1 MADDTADYDFGE
13 FADPSDETV
22 AERSPLERAQRAVG
36 WLELRLGITR
46 ELFQLSLSWLGEE
59 ALLTEALGVVESY
72 TRTEASSAIMLDRFH
87 NDLYFAAATG
97 PVGPDIKRYRMDRGE
112 GIAGWCM
119 EMGRVVRLNNIAKQP
134 RWHAELSDALGFEVR
149 QLMAA
154 PILVRSRV
162 IGCLELI
169 NKLDPGARFEPE
181 DEQLLLEAAECV
193 GLLFSL
199 RARRDGA

>member
-1 MADDTADYDFGE
+1 MADETADFDFGE
-13 FADPSDETV
+13 FADATDELAV
-22 AERSPLERAQRAVG
+22 ERSPLEKAQRALG
-36 WLELRLGITR
+36 WMDLRLRITR

-59 ALLTEALGVVESY
+59 ALLTEALEVVGKY
-72 TRTEASSAIMLDRFH
+72 TRIEASSAIMLDRFH

-97 PVGPDIKRYRMDRGE
+97 PVGPDIKRYRLDRGE

-119 EMGRVVRLNNIAKQP
+119 EMGRVVRVNNIDKQP
-134 RWHAELSDALGFEVR
+134 RWHAELSRALGFEVR
-149 QLMAA
+149 QLIAA
-154 PILVRSRV
+154 PIMVRSRV

-169 NKLDPGARFEPE
+169 NKTDPGARFEPE
-181 DEQLLLEAAECV
+181 DEQLLLEAAEAV

>member
-87 NDLYFAAATG
+87 NDISTSPPRPGRSGRTSNGTAWIAARAS
-97 PVGPDIKRYRMDRGE
+97 P
-112 GIAGWCM
+112 AGAW
-119 EMGRVVRLNNIAKQP
+119 
-134 RWHAELSDALGFEVR
+134 RW
-149 QLMAA
+149 AA
-154 PILVRSRV
+154 SC
-162 IGCLELI
+162 G
-169 NKLDPGARFEPE
+169 
-181 DEQLLLEAAECV
+181 
-193 GLLFSL
+193 
-199 RARRDGA
+199 

>member
-1 MADDTADYDFGE
+1 
-13 FADPSDETV
+13 
-22 AERSPLERAQRAVG
+22 
-36 WLELRLGITR
+36 
-46 ELFQLSLSWLGEE
+46 
-59 ALLTEALGVVESY
+59 
-72 TRTEASSAIMLDRFH
+72 
-87 NDLYFAAATG
+87 
-97 PVGPDIKRYRMDRGE
+97 
-112 GIAGWCM
+112 M
-119 EMGRVVRLNNIAKQP
+119 EMGRRVRLNNIATQP